1 MINPMHTMQI
11 NECNNRSAES
21 TMTRLV
27 TQRLQNRNGPQD
39 ASHSAALSERLGKL
53 LALAAPNGANTKNM
67 DSKALQE
74 SLRAL
79 QVALEKRRSDKA
91 SALTVHKQS
100 HKAQERPLQESRRQ
114 ALIQTVG
121 VQQAQKIVALIR
133 EIRVLRLRRRDLL
146 GSSAL
151 KSHQPMVCGR
161 GGCSANVYS
170 LPKTLDGKLPKEVR
184 DIFFNTAIVNALEQ
198 SSLSSFDN
206 LPWDKLLAQ
215 GRKHVLAYRSWL
227 ATSSE

>member
-1 MINPMHTMQI
+1 MINPMHTMNI
-11 NECNNRSAES
+11 NECNNLS
-21 TMTRLV
+21 TDSTTTRLV
-27 TQRLQNRNGPQD
+27 TERLRIRNGPQD
-39 ASHSAALSERLGKL
+39 SSHSAALSEKFCKL
-53 LALAAPNGANTKNM
+53 LALAAPTGVNTKNM

-79 QVALEKRRSDKA
+79 RVAVEQRRSTKA
-91 SALTVHKQS
+91 KQS

-114 ALIQTVG
+114 ALVRTVG
-121 VQQAQKIVALIR
+121 VQQAQKIIALIR

-151 KSHQPMVCGR
+151 QSHKPMGCGR

-198 SSLSSFDN
+198 SSLSSFDK
-206 LPWDKLLAQ
+206 LPWDELLAQ

-227 ATSSE
+227 AASTE